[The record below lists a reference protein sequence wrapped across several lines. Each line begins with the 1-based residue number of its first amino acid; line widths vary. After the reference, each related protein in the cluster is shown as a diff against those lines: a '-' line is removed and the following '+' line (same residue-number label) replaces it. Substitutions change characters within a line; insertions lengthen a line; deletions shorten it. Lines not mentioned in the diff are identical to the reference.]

1 MGVGKALAIG
11 AGIAL
16 GAAATSTVALGLWLH
31 EPIDTPQHVARECQV
46 VAGIEAARLGRFDG
60 AWASEP
66 MEVRRAEAVEGVP
79 SRWRAVRDTPL
90 KLRLMGWALNWVKPR
105 HAVSIDCNAALDAAG
120 VPKVVGNGMKL
131 PVEKLHSFDRMRY
144 SRVVFLPGGR
154 YALIS
159 YTSCGERRRGPH
171 DNGWDYDTDTDLW
184 RFDGKTWRPAEQ
196 RSVLLIYRGPT
207 RRFPAR
213 CFSPGYAEERP

>member
-11 AGIAL
+11 AGVVL
-16 GAAATSTVALGLWLH
+16 GAVSTSAVALALWLH
-31 EPIDTPQHVARECQV
+31 DPIDTPGHVARECRV
-46 VAGIEAARLGRFDG
+46 VASIERNRLSRFDE

-90 KLRLMGWALNWVKPR
+90 KLRLVGWALNWAKPR
-105 HAVSIDCNAALDAAG
+105 QAVSIDCDAALDAAG
-120 VPKVVGNGMKL
+120 VPKAVGNGMKL
-131 PVEKLHSFDRMRY
+131 PVEKLHSFDRTRY

-159 YTSCGERRRGPH
+159 YTHCGERRRGPG

-184 RFDGKTWRPAEQ
+184 RFDGKTWSPAEQ
-196 RSVLLIYRGPT
+196 RSVLAIYHSPAHK
-207 RRFPAR
+207 FPAR
-213 CFSPGYAEERP
+213 CFSPGYAG